1 VPVKPRWAFSGVL
14 ALALA
19 ASGTS
24 FAEAQQ
30 PAGALIAEARRRIDD
45 LYADSAAALLR
56 VALQPPAGATRRD
69 SVRAFV
75 LLGVA
80 ELMAA
85 RQDAARQAFRN
96 ALALEPGLRV
106 DTLADLHSH
115 LLLVFG
121 SALSSVTA
129 VSFRL
134 VFTIQPSSV
143 AAGAAVSP
151 AVQVT
156 VQDARGY
163 TVTAATDRITLAI
176 TSGTGA
182 LGATLGGTLTAA
194 AANGV
199 ATFRDLTVDKPEAGY
214 ALTASST
221 GAVSG
226 ASRSFQVL
234 LAAVALEAGYGHAC
248 ALASGGAAYCW
259 GSNDS
264 GQLGD
269 GTSVHRGSP
278 VAVVGGLT
286 FTSLSAAFS
295 HTCGLTDSGA
305 AYCWGANSSGQLGDG
320 TIVGHSSPAAVVGG
334 LTFTSLSAGIL
345 HTCGL
350 TNSGVAYCWGGN
362 SAGQLGDR
370 ATISRSR
377 PVAVEGGLTFKRLS
391 AGSFHTCGLTSG
403 GAAYC
408 WGGNAFGQLGDG
420 TIVSHG
426 SPFAVAVGMT
436 FTGLTAGALHT
447 CGLTSGGAAYCWG
460 SNEQAQ
466 LGDGTIANRSRP
478 VAVAGGLTF
487 TRLSAGFSS
496 TCGLA
501 NRGAAYCWGG
511 ASAEGFGQLGRRLS
525 TPVAVLGGL
534 TFTTLSLSGRLACAL
549 AGGGAAYCWG
559 GNVGNAAGEGT
570 AVDRTPLR
578 VSGF

>member
-1 VPVKPRWAFSGVL
+1 MKPRWAFSGVL
-14 ALALA
+14 VLALA

-56 VALQPPAGATRRD
+56 AALQPPAGATRSD

-80 ELMAA
+80 ELTAA

-115 LLLVFG
+115 LLLVFS

-163 TVTAATDRITLAI
+163 TVTAATNGITLAI
-176 TSGTGA
+176 ASGTGA

-199 ATFRDLTVDKPEAGY
+199 ATFRDLTIDKPEAGY
-214 ALTASST
+214 ALTASSA

-226 ASRSFQVL
+226 TSRSFQVL
-234 LAAVALEAGYGHAC
+234 LAAVALGAGYSHAC
-248 ALASGGAAYCW
+248 ALTSG
-259 GSNDS
+259 
-264 GQLGD
+264 
-269 GTSVHRGSP
+269 
-278 VAVVGGLT
+278 
-286 FTSLSAAFS
+286 
-295 HTCGLTDSGA
+295 GA

-320 TIVGHSSPAAVVGG
+320 TIVGHSSPVAVVGG
-334 LTFTSLSAGIL
+334 LTFTSLSAGLL
-345 HTCGL
+345 HTCAL
-350 TNSGVAYCWGGN
+350 TSGGAAYCWGGN

-377 PVAVEGGLTFKRLS
+377 PVAVKGGLTFTSLS

-420 TIVSHG
+420 TNVSHS

-436 FTGLTAGALHT
+436 FTGLTAGAVHT
-447 CGLTSGGAAYCWG
+447 CALTSSGAAYCWG

-466 LGDGTIANRSRP
+466 LGDGTIANRRRP

-487 TRLSAGFSS
+487 TRLSAGNSS

-534 TFTTLSLSGRLACAL
+534 TFTSLSLSGRLACAL
-549 AGGGAAYCWG
+549 AGSGAAYCWG